1 MAQRSRPGGRPPPR
15 RYRCA
20 RREAAWR
27 RRSTNGLI
35 PGTTQALTR
44 TETIEVIVEGRA
56 GTILRPNLVGALV
69 GKAAARVELGGGRAA
84 SRHCVDFV
92 VLASLL
98 TARDLRESPLDRKDR
113 QRLSRMIPLCR
124 KDGPAMLVED
134 ADEHLGRL
142 QRAIDR

>member
-1 MAQRSRPGGRPPPR
+1 M
-15 RYRCA
+15 
-20 RREAAWR
+20 
-27 RRSTNGLI
+27 
-35 PGTTQALTR
+35 
-44 TETIEVIVEGRA
+44 
-56 GTILRPNLVGALV
+56 
-69 GKAAARVELGGGRAA
+69 
-84 SRHCVDFV
+84 
-92 VLASLL
+92 ASLL